1 MGEEAK
7 TNEILPLYDATS
19 RGAFGAYKVRN
30 AGKIM
35 YILASTCIYFIM
47 LIWDYHT
54 SF

>member
-35 YILASTCIYFIM
+35 YIL
-47 LIWDYHT
+47 L
-54 SF
+54 